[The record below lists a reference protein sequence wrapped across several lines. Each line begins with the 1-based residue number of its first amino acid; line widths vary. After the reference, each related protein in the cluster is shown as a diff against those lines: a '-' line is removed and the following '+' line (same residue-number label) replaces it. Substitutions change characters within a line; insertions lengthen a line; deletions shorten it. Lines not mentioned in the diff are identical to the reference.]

1 MIHISQKAVPIG
13 HLGNPCL
20 TTHLLIMMEHES
32 KTMIDPLKGVGP
44 VLTEAGAGVGARA
57 EVEAE
62 AGAEARATILNVN
75 T

>member
-1 MIHISQKAVPIG
+1 
-13 HLGNPCL
+13 
-20 TTHLLIMMEHES
+20 
-32 KTMIDPLKGVGP
+32 MIDPLKGVGP

-57 EVEAE
+57 EAGAE